1 MNRYNTLM
9 RNGTH
14 RNEAAPRGG
23 RAHDAQ
29 AAFAELLAASSQ
41 RGFYGAVTLS
51 MNVQDGFIQQVR
63 VTTERVV
70 R

>member
-1 MNRYNTLM
+1 M
-9 RNGTH
+9 RNGNH
-14 RNEAAPRGG
+14 RVETTPRGG

-41 RGFYGAVTLS
+41 RGFYGSVTLS

>member
-1 MNRYNTLM
+1 M
-9 RNGTH
+9 RNGSGQ
-14 RNEAAPRGG
+14 AGGASKG
-23 RAHDAQ
+23 RASDAQ

-41 RGFYGAVTLS
+41 RGYYGTVTLS

>member
-1 MNRYNTLM
+1 M
-9 RNGTH
+9 RNGSKNPDTT
-14 RNEAAPRGG
+14 PRSG

-29 AAFAELLAASSQ
+29 AAFAELLTASSR
-41 RGFYGAVTLS
+41 RGFYGTVTLS

>member
-1 MNRYNTLM
+1 MQNTSSQSKASS
-9 RNGTH
+9 R
-14 RNEAAPRGG
+14 G
-23 RAHDAQ
+23 RAGDAQ
-29 AAFAELLAASSQ
+29 AAFAELLSASSR